1 MNFTIEDRGNGIKW
15 VRPMDLEARRQFST
29 YGKWCWQTG
38 CGKQVSIN
46 AICFKD
52 DAELTAFLLRWQA

>member
-1 MNFTIEDRGNGIKW
+1 MNFMIEERDNGMKW
-15 VRPMDLEARRQFST
+15 ARPANWETTKRMST
-29 YGKWCWQTG
+29 FGEWCRQTG

-46 AICFKD
+46 AISFKD